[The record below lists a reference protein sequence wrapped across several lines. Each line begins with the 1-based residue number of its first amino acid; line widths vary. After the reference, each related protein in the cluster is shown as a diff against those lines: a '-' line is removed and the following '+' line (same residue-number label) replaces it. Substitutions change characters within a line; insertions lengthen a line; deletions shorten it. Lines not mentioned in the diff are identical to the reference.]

1 MRVLIFLLFAILP
14 LILLSS
20 TNVITL
26 FSGEHTFIN
35 LSSSSIECTDCHH
48 RIQNELNSSA
58 IHSDLNCSA
67 CHRFKGTGITFAEVG
82 RGWWDYTP
90 GKEAH
95 AAYTPRCLD
104 CHGGGGVDIVNK
116 NGQTVHAPPAPAFNE
131 SNYGCDYSAHKR
143 LVLKA
148 ENSDMSVGENEACL
162 VCHTNYSCKISYS
175 YFYNINYILQNWN
188 FNSFSYNGTRYYDVQ
203 WAKSGAKHEF
213 LSLSEINCTKCH
225 KNIYDAL
232 VNGTSNSP
240 NEDYL
245 THAPIEIDRTGGSNN
260 WNTDNAWGH
269 YRYHYIPSS
278 YRSQWVNNSYCLKCH
293 NVKKYAD
300 EHPSDASTYDL
311 SNVTADTNST
321 KVHCAEA
328 LTCATCHGQNKTKKV
343 IDDDERQGEG
353 HSVNGSYGGF
363 VDDVASNYARTFN
376 GDICMG
382 CHEAAVHPDGQGECS
397 RCHGGG
403 GGDGGG
409 GGSKSGGNADV
420 YIESEPSGYAT
431 NT

>member
-1 MRVLIFLLFAILP
+1 MKHTIALTLIFVGVASLILFTSTDVFTLFARQ
-14 LILLSS
+14 
-20 TNVITL
+20 
-26 FSGEHTFIN
+26 HTFVN
-35 LSSSSIECTDCHH
+35 VSSAGNDISCVDCHH
-48 RIQNELNSSA
+48 RIQNELNNSA
-58 IHSDLNCSA
+58 FHNDLSCEA
-67 CHRFKGTGITFAEVG
+67 CHRFTGTGITFASGDGEG
-82 RGWWDYTP
+82 ASATP
-90 GKEAH
+90 GEEAH

-104 CHGGGGVDIVNK
+104 CHGGSGTWIDGK
-116 NGQTVHAPPAPAFNE
+116 FAPPAPAFNE
-131 SNYGCDYSAHKR
+131 STIPDYTAHKK
-143 LVLKA
+143 LILEAK
-148 ENSDMSVGENEACL
+148 NSDMSVGENEACL
-162 VCHTNYSCKISYS
+162 ACHTNHSCEISYS
-175 YFYNINYILQNWN
+175 YFYNINYALNSWSVP
-188 FNSFSYNGTRYYDVQ
+188 FSSFSYNGTRYYDVQ

-245 THAPIEIDRTGGSNN
+245 THAPIEIDRTGNSKN
-260 WNTDNAWGH
+260 WNEYNAWGH

-278 YRSQWVNNSYCLKCH
+278 YRSQWVNNSYCLRCH

-321 KVHCAEA
+321 NVHCAEA
-328 LTCATCHGQNKTKKV
+328 LTCATCHGQNKTKEV
-343 IDDDERQGEG
+343 IDDGDKGGEG

-363 VDDVASNYARTFN
+363 VDNVASNYARTFN

-382 CHEAAVHPDGQGECS
+382 CHEAAVHPDGKEGSCS

-403 GGDGGG
+403 KEG
-409 GGSKSGGNADV
+409 GGSMSGGNADV

>member
-1 MRVLIFLLFAILP
+1 MRQTIALAFIFVGIASLILFTSTDVFTLFARQ
-14 LILLSS
+14 
-20 TNVITL
+20 
-26 FSGEHTFIN
+26 HTFVNISFAGNDIN
-35 LSSSSIECTDCHH
+35 CVDCHH
-48 RIQNELNSSA
+48 RIQNELNNSA
-58 IHSDLNCSA
+58 FHNDLSCED
-67 CHRFKGTGITFAEVG
+67 CHRFTGTGITFASG
-82 RGWWDYTP
+82 DNASATP

-104 CHGGGGVDIVNK
+104 CHGGGGTLIDGK
-116 NGQTVHAPPAPAFNE
+116 FAPPAPAFNE
-131 SNYGCDYSAHKR
+131 STISDYTAHKK

-148 ENSDMSVGENEACL
+148 KNSNMSVGENEACL
-162 VCHTNYSCKISYS
+162 VCHTNYSCEISYS
-175 YFYNINYILQNWN
+175 YFYNINYKLENWN

-213 LSLSEINCTKCH
+213 LSLSKIKCTKCH

-232 VNGTSNSP
+232 VNGTEGGT

-245 THAPIEIDRTGGSNN
+245 THSPIEIDTGEGGGKD
-260 WNTDNAWGH
+260 WDTDNAWNH
-269 YRYHYIPSS
+269 TRYHYIPSS

-293 NVKKYAD
+293 NVKKYAE

-321 KVHCAEA
+321 NVHCAEA
-328 LTCATCHGQNKTKKV
+328 LTCATCHGQNKTKEV
-343 IDDDERQGEG
+343 IDDDEKGGEG

-382 CHEAAVHPDGQGECS
+382 CHEAAVHPDGQGQCS
-397 RCHGGG
+397 RCHEWGY
-403 GGDGGG
+403 
-409 GGSKSGGNADV
+409 ADV
-420 YIESEPSGYAT
+420 YIESEPSGSAK
-431 NT
+431 NN

>member
-1 MRVLIFLLFAILP
+1 MRRTIALALIFVGIASLILFTSTDVFTLFARQ
-14 LILLSS
+14 
-20 TNVITL
+20 
-26 FSGEHTFIN
+26 HTFVNVSFAGNDI
-35 LSSSSIECTDCHH
+35 SCVDCHH
-48 RIQNELNSSA
+48 RIQNELNNSA
-58 IHSDLNCSA
+58 FHNDLSCED
-67 CHRFKGTGITFAEVG
+67 CHRFTGTGITFASGDEASA
-82 RGWWDYTP
+82 TP
-90 GKEAH
+90 GEEAH

-104 CHGGGGVDIVNK
+104 CHGGSGVDIVNK
-116 NGQTVHAPPAPAFNE
+116 TGQTVHAPPAPAFNE
-131 SNYGCDYSAHKR
+131 STIPDYTAHKK

-148 ENSDMSVGENEACL
+148 KNSDMSVGENEACL
-162 VCHTNYSCKISYS
+162 VCHTNYSCEISYS
-175 YFYNINYILQNWN
+175 YFYNINYILQNWS
-188 FNSFSYNGTRYYDVQ
+188 FSSFSYNGTRYYDVQ

-213 LSLSEINCTKCH
+213 LSLSEIKCTKCH

-245 THAPIEIDRTGGSNN
+245 THAPIEIDRTGSSKN
-260 WNTDNAWGH
+260 WDTDNAWGH

-278 YRSQWVNNSYCLKCH
+278 NRSQWVNNSYCLKCH

-300 EHPSDASTYDL
+300 EHPSDALTYNL

-343 IDDDERQGEG
+343 IDDGERKGEG
-353 HSVNGSYGGF
+353 HSVNSSYSGF
-363 VDDVASNYARTFN
+363 VDYVASNYARTFN

-403 GGDGGG
+403 GG
-409 GGSKSGGNADV
+409 SMSGGNADV
-420 YIESEPSGYAT
+420 YIESEPSGYAE